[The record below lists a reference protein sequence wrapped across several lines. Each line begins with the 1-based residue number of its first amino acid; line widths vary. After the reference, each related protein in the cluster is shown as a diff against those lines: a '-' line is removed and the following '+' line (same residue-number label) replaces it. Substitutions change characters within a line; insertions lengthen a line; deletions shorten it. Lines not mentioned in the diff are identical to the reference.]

1 MFPNQQKKQ
10 IILPIAT
17 EGVYEITITSKDN
30 KTVFSD
36 CMISNNKK
44 IILTGFSRHLY
55 NVSVLPI
62 LLHKTI

>member
-1 MFPNQQKKQ
+1 MFPIPQKNQ

-17 EGVYEITITSKDN
+17 EGLYEITITSKDN

-36 CMISNNKK
+36 CIISKNKK

-55 NVSVLPI
+55 NVTILPI